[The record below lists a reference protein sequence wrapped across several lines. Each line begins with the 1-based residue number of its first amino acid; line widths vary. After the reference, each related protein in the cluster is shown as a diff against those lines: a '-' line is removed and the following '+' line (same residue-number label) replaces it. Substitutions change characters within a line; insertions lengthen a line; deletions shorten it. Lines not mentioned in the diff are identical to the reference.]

1 MVKGEG
7 RVKMDERYKTQQNKK
22 KAWNEELF
30 FFRFDEKGV
39 ESSIIGEFDGEL
51 KMYHAMGTGSV
62 PLSLHFCDEFVVF
75 PAMRNEEFS
84 EAKT

>member
-1 MVKGEG
+1 MKDT
-7 RVKMDERYKTQQNKK
+7 KHNKTKRRLGMKNF
-22 KAWNEELF
+22 F

>member
-1 MVKGEG
+1 MKDT
-7 RVKMDERYKTQQNKK
+7 KHNKTKRRLGMK
-22 KAWNEELF
+22 SF
-30 FFRFDEKGV
+30 FSSRFDEKGV

-75 PAMRNEEFS
+75 PLAGP
-84 EAKT
+84 